1 MDVRSWGDRRMTI
14 PCKVTGEL
22 AQNVTC
28 QLDEGRSIYADATK
42 FRWKTTNVSI
52 ETRLTVPGG
61 KADAA
66 RQRSQQSGGGLLK
79 AALATATEVG
89 KRALGGQSLAFQ
101 WFTPAGGSGLVA
113 LAGELPGQVR
123 VLELEGTTGW
133 RAESRAFICAESSIS
148 YDIDFTGLN
157 LGRRSKEGLI
167 FEHFSGLGTLILGGG
182 GTLVELNPASYG
194 GKIQVHGGALVGF
207 ADSVT
212 FGVERIGALN
222 AQTAMTAIFGGQGLN
237 LVTLTGNGPVLLQ
250 STLHREFESEEHHD
264 ERAANPL
271 RDGLLGRL

>member
-1 MDVRSWGDRRMTI
+1 MTI
-14 PCKVTGEL
+14 TCKVTGEI

-28 QLDEGRSIYADATK
+28 QLDEGQSIYADATK

-52 ETRLTVPGG
+52 ETRLTTPGG

-66 RQRSQQSGGGLLK
+66 RQEAQQGGSGFLK

-89 KRALGGQSLAFQ
+89 KRALAGQSLAFQ

-113 LAGELPGQVR
+113 LAGELPGQMR
-123 VLELEGTTGW
+123 VIELDGSTGW
-133 RAESRAFICAESSIS
+133 RAESRAFVCAEAGVS
-148 YDIDFTGLN
+148 YDIDFAGLN

-167 FEHFSGLGTLILGGG
+167 FEHFTGKGTLIIGGG
-182 GTLVELNPASYG
+182 GSLLELNPSSYG
-194 GKIQVHGGALVGF
+194 GKLQVHGGAVVGF

-212 FGVERIGALN
+212 FGVERVGALN
-222 AQTAMTAIFGGQGLN
+222 AQTAMSAVFGGQGLN
-237 LVTLTGNGPVLLQ
+237 LVTLTGDGPVLLQ